1 MDGIT
6 TSKSSFVVTDI
17 IKFIAAIDAGKVS
30 LSIEVHKTRSSRE
43 IYYLHAHIEG
53 KSNKLYFSLPTGQHI
68 EKLEDEVPKLILKIA
83 VDKDGVPVSPEMAK
97 FESEY
102 RTLMKEKVEPLLIEA
117 AKIDSKKSMVL
128 ANFGKSESSTMK
140 FVLCQLPR
148 TIKTDQ
154 ITRLIEAKGS
164 HVLLSVAY
172 MYTLDDSE
180 KGRLVYGSIFETGR
194 FPFTEKTES
203 VVSNRKRKSED
214 ELGSEAKKEREAEI
228 AAPELKTEA
237 P

>member
-17 IKFIAAIDAGKVS
+17 TKFIAAIDASKVS

-53 KSNKLYFSLPTGQHI
+53 KSNKLYFSLPTGQQM

-102 RTLMKEKVEPLLIEA
+102 RQLMKEKVEPLLVEA
-117 AKIDSKKSMVL
+117 AKIDAKKSMVL

-203 VVSNRKRKSED
+203 VTSSRKRKSED
-214 ELGSEAKKEREAEI
+214 ELVAKDAKKLDVEVVV
-228 AAPELKTEA
+228 PELKTEA